1 LDTLSLPAPLSDD
14 VKCQLRQLWQ
24 LEAYAYERLQQLSAR
39 CAGSL
44 RPQVT
49 RAFVRCLDLGGL
61 LMQQQLEL
69 PLPAERRFLLQ
80 PWSSEA
86 RHLGGLA
93 QLLAERYE
101 RLAREPSARGAVARA
116 ALLNARSAQTLA
128 EELLQEERGGLR
140 RCA

>member
-1 LDTLSLPAPLSDD
+1 MDILSPVPLSDD
-14 VKCQLRQLWQ
+14 VKCQLSQLWH
-24 LEAYAYERLQQLSAR
+24 LEAYVYERLQQLSAR

-49 RAFVRCLDLGGL
+49 RAFVRCLDVGGL
-61 LMQQQLEL
+61 MMQQGLEL
-69 PLPAERRFLLQ
+69 PLPAERPLTLQ

-86 RHLGGLA
+86 RHLGALA

-101 RLAREPSARGAVARA
+101 RLSREPSARGAVARLA
-116 ALLNARSAQTLA
+116 KANARCVQQLP
-128 EELLQEERGGLR
+128 EQLGPPDVGVWR

>member
-1 LDTLSLPAPLSDD
+1 MDILSPAPLSDD

-24 LEAYAYERLQQLSAR
+24 LEAYVYERLQQLSAR
-39 CAGSL
+39 CAGGL
-44 RPQVT
+44 RPEVT
-49 RAFVRCLDLGGL
+49 RAFVRCLELGGL

-69 PLPAERRFLLQ
+69 PLPAERSFALQ
-80 PWSSEA
+80 AWTSEA

-101 RLAREPSARGAVARA
+101 RLAREPSARGALARLA
-116 ALLNARSAQTLA
+116 RQNARCVQQLPAQLGPPEA
-128 EELLQEERGGLR
+128 GALR

>member
-1 LDTLSLPAPLSDD
+1 MDILSPAPLSND
-14 VKCQLRQLWQ
+14 VKCQLSQLWQ
-24 LEAYAYERLQQLSAR
+24 LEAYVYERLQQLSAR
-39 CAGSL
+39 CKDGL

-61 LMQQQLEL
+61 MMQQRLEL
-69 PLPAERRFLLQ
+69 PLPAERPFRLQ
-80 PWSSEA
+80 PWSTEV

-101 RLAREPSARGAVARA
+101 RLARERSARGAVAHA
-116 ALLNARSAQTLA
+116 ALLSARGAQALA
-128 EELLQEERGGLR
+128 EELLQEERPGLR